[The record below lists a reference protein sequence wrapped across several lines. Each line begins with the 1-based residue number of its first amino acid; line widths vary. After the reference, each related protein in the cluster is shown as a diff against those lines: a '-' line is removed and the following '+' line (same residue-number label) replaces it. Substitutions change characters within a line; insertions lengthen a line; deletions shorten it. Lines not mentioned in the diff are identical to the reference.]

1 MAVIELARKRV
12 ISVAVMSGGV
22 AIAVIC
28 SKLVR
33 DGEQP
38 RTTIILVGV
47 VGALIAALSVR
58 HVFALSPRFRATP
71 EGVWFGGGWTIPWSE
86 VKAVYES
93 TGDVRKW
100 GMSGQT
106 YCISIQ
112 FHRVSTIFRMPVVK
126 WLTAPFAMG
135 SVDVAP
141 DVIGDNVTRIVAQL
155 DAWRVASQSQR
166 DTAS

>member
-1 MAVIELARKRV
+1 MAEIVLARKRL
-12 ISVAVMSGGV
+12 ISAAVMSGGV

-28 SKLVR
+28 GKLVR
-33 DGEQP
+33 NGEQP

-100 GMSGQT
+100 GMSSQT
-106 YCISIQ
+106 YRISIQ
-112 FHRVSTIFRMPVVK
+112 FHRVSTIFRTPAIN

-135 SVDVAP
+135 SVDIAP

-155 DAWRVASQSQR
+155 DAWRVARQNQR
-166 DTAS
+166 DAAS